1 MIREYLNAVNEQ
13 KLPGNA
19 EILKEAKKI
28 LEQLPLMESKD
39 LEEHLKSVRT
49 FFDCSHIIILYHRK
63 TKMSIVL
70 YSFLIWS
77 SCADLYSM

>member
-28 LEQLPLMESKD
+28 IEQLPLMESKD

-49 FFDCSHIIILYHRK
+49 FFHYSNFIILHHRK
-63 TKMSIVL
+63 TKMSTVL
-70 YSFLIWS
+70 FSFLIWS
-77 SCADLYSM
+77 NCADLYSM